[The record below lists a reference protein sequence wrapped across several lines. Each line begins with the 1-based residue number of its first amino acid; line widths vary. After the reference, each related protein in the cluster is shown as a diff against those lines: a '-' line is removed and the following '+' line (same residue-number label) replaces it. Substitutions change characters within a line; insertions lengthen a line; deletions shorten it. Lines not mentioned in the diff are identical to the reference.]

1 MAKQTQ
7 IGERRWRI
15 RIEQPV
21 SSRGT
26 SGQEV
31 ITWEKNCEIWTK
43 VSYRQGGSKEDM
55 MNDQPTAQTSV
66 IFDIAY
72 RDTLTEKMRIVFDSE
87 YYDILYFQK
96 PDYKASILIFAQK
109 QA

>member
-1 MAKQTQ
+1 
-7 IGERRWRI
+7 
-15 RIEQPV
+15 
-21 SSRGT
+21 
-26 SGQEV
+26 
-31 ITWEKNCEIWTK
+31 
-43 VSYRQGGSKEDM
+43 M
-55 MNDQPTAQTSV
+55 MNDQPISQTAV

-96 PDYKASILIFAQK
+96 PDYKASILIYAQK

>member
-1 MAKQTQ
+1 
-7 IGERRWRI
+7 
-15 RIEQPV
+15 
-21 SSRGT
+21 
-26 SGQEV
+26 
-31 ITWEKNCEIWTK
+31 
-43 VSYRQGGSKEDM
+43 M
-55 MNDQPTAQTSV
+55 MNDQPISQTAV